1 MSSFTSHELRKG
13 YPDTYQE
20 VVGRLC
26 VYAFV
31 GGMVV
36 ICVSVCPLS
45 RVSLDAHGTIHR
57 RTSHTD
63 YSLPH
68 IQLGGGALLERL
80 HARPG
85 SLSDA
90 PRKPFGWRRS
100 GRRLI
105 EAGESVTA

>member
-26 VYAFV
+26 VCAFV
-31 GGMVV
+31 GG
-36 ICVSVCPLS
+36 IGCDLCVRVS

-105 EAGESVTA
+105 EAGESVTAC